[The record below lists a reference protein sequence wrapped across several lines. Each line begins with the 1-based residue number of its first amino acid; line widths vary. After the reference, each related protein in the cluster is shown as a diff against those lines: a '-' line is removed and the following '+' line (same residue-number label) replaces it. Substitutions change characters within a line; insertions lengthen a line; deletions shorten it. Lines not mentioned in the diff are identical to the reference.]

1 MNHNFIGVIDDF
13 FAKQEN
19 NCLVDCHSPIRIV
32 MKNNAI
38 INMDISE
45 EMIVLWAAIAD
56 YNMPEIE
63 RVARMFDDT
72 RLGFENKTGEV
83 PELNIFDGKI
93 VLSSCIKMENILC
106 IDAFSERISAFS
118 QCNNELMY

>member
-1 MNHNFIGVIDDF
+1 MNHNFMGVIDDF
-13 FAKQEN
+13 FAKQEK

-32 MKNNAI
+32 MKNNTI
-38 INMDISE
+38 INIDISE

-56 YNMPEIE
+56 YNMSEIE
-63 RVARMFDDT
+63 RVAQMFDET

-83 PELNIFDGKI
+83 SELNIIDGEI

-106 IDAFSERISAFS
+106 INAFSERISAFS